1 MVKLIAKK
9 NYRGTSVSTVELH
22 NFIQDLETQTL
33 NTPTFGKVSRDELT
47 LDLDTFLDSH
57 RIKDVS
63 VNGLQV
69 SGRPTIAHIVVGVT
83 ANKALIDA
91 AVEAKADALIVHHG
105 VFWKGD
111 DPRMVGYHR
120 ERINALLAAN
130 INLYAYHLP
139 LDVHAEVGNNACMG
153 RRLALIPKR
162 VVGESGLVMLGE
174 LSVSAPVRSTVLA
187 AYVARHYGRR
197 VTLYSKPERL
207 IKTIAWCT
215 GAGGSLLGEAIDAG
229 ADAFITGEIS
239 EQHVH
244 QARESNITLIGAGH
258 HSTERDGVAALASRL
273 VQKFGLT
280 YQFIDI
286 NSPL

>member
-1 MVKLIAKK
+1 MRA
-9 NYRGTSVSTVELH
+9 VELH
-22 NFIQDLETQTL
+22 DFIQDLETKTL
-33 NTPTFGKVSRDELT
+33 NTAPPGKVSRDALT
-47 LDLDTFLDSH
+47 LHIDTFLDSG
-57 RIKDVS
+57 RFKDVA

-69 SGRPTIAHIVVGVT
+69 SGRDTIAHIVVGVT

-91 AVEAKADALIVHHG
+91 AVEARADALIVHHG
-105 VFWKGD
+105 LFWKGD
-111 DPRMVGYHR
+111 DPSLVGYHR

-139 LDVHAEVGNNACMG
+139 LDVHVEVGNNACMG
-153 RRLALIPKR
+153 RRLALLPKGA
-162 VVGESGLVMLGE
+162 VGKSGLVMLGE
-174 LSVSAPVRSTVLA
+174 LGVRLPVRDTVLA

-197 VTLYSKPERL
+197 VTLYTHPERL

-215 GAGGSLLGEAIDAG
+215 GAGGSLLGDAIDAG

-244 QARESNITLIGAGH
+244 QARESNITLIAAGH

-273 VQKFGLT
+273 VQKFGVT

-286 NSPL
+286 SSPI

>member
-1 MVKLIAKK
+1 M
-9 NYRGTSVSTVELH
+9 RTVDLH
-22 NFIQDLETQTL
+22 NFIQDIETRTL
-33 NTPTFGKVSRDELT
+33 NPQTVGSVSRDALT
-47 LDLDTFLDSH
+47 QYLNTYLGSH
-57 RIKDVS
+57 RFKDVA

-69 SGRPTIAHIVVGVT
+69 SGRDTIAHIVVGVT

-105 VFWKGD
+105 LFWKGD
-111 DPRMVGYHR
+111 VPSLVGYHR
-120 ERINALLAAN
+120 ERVAALLAAN

-139 LDVHAEVGNNACMG
+139 LDVHAEVGNNACLG
-153 RRLALIPKR
+153 RRLGLSPLGVTGDA
-162 VVGESGLVMLGE
+162 GLVMLGR
-174 LSVSAPVRSTVLA
+174 LGVNVAVRCTVLA

-197 VTLYSKPERL
+197 VTLFSQPERM

-215 GAGGSLLGEAIDAG
+215 GAGGSLLGDAIEAG

-244 QARESNITLIGAGH
+244 QARESNITLIAAGH
-258 HSTERDGVAALASRL
+258 HATERDGVAGLAAHL
-273 VQKFGLT
+273 VQQFAVT

-286 NSPL
+286 SSPV

>member
-1 MVKLIAKK
+1 MRSIDPP
-9 NYRGTSVSTVELH
+9 
-22 NFIQDLETQTL
+22 NFIQDVENKTL
-33 NTPTFGKVSRDELT
+33 NAQTFGAVSRDALT
-47 LDLDTFLDSH
+47 LHIDSFLDS
-57 RIKDVS
+57 RNFKDVA

-69 SGRPTIAHIVVGVT
+69 SGRDTIAHIVVGVT

-91 AVEAKADALIVHHG
+91 AIEAKADAMIVHHG
-105 VFWKGD
+105 LFWKGD

-120 ERINALLAAN
+120 ERVAALLAAN

-153 RRLALIPKR
+153 RRLALTRKG
-162 VVGESGLVMLGE
+162 VAGESGLVMLGE
-174 LSVSAPVRSTVLA
+174 LGVNVPVRCTVLA

-197 VTLYSKPERL
+197 VTLYTHPERL

-215 GAGGSLLGEAIDAG
+215 GAVGSLLGDAIDAG

-244 QARESNITLIGAGH
+244 QARESNVTLIGAGH
-258 HSTERDGVAALASRL
+258 HSTERDGVAGLASRL
-273 VQKFGLT
+273 VQKFGVT

-286 NSPL
+286 SSPV

>member
-1 MVKLIAKK
+1 MYWGKCVRTIDPP
-9 NYRGTSVSTVELH
+9 
-22 NFIQDLETQTL
+22 NFIQDVENKSL
-33 NTPTFGKVSRDELT
+33 NAQTFGAVSRDALT
-47 LDLDTFLDSH
+47 LHIDSFLDS
-57 RIKDVS
+57 RNFKDVA

-69 SGRPTIAHIVVGVT
+69 SGRDTIAHIVVGVT

-91 AVEAKADALIVHHG
+91 AIEAKADAMIVHHG
-105 VFWKGD
+105 LFWKGD

-120 ERINALLAAN
+120 ERVAALLAAN
-130 INLYAYHLP
+130 INLFAYHLP
-139 LDVHAEVGNNACMG
+139 LDVHAEVGNNACMS
-153 RRLALIPKR
+153 RRLALKPKG
-162 VVGESGLVMLGE
+162 VAGEAGLVMLGE
-174 LSVSAPVRSTVLA
+174 LGVNVPVRCTVLA

-197 VTLYSKPERL
+197 VTLYTHPERL

-215 GAGGSLLGEAIDAG
+215 GAGGSLLGDAIDAG

-244 QARESNITLIGAGH
+244 QARESNVTLIGAGH

-273 VQKFGLT
+273 VQKFGVT

-286 NSPL
+286 SSPV

>member
-1 MVKLIAKK
+1 M
-9 NYRGTSVSTVELH
+9 NPQTV
-22 NFIQDLETQTL
+22 
-33 NTPTFGKVSRDELT
+33 GSVSRDALT
-47 LDLDTFLDSH
+47 QHLNTYLDS
-57 RIKDVS
+57 RRFKDVA

-69 SGRPTIAHIVVGVT
+69 SGRDTIAHIVVGVT

-105 VFWKGD
+105 LFWKGD
-111 DPRMVGYHR
+111 VPSLVGYHR
-120 ERINALLAAN
+120 ERVAALLAAN

-139 LDVHAEVGNNACMG
+139 LDVHAEVGNNACLG
-153 RRLALIPKR
+153 RRLGLSPLGVTGDA
-162 VVGESGLVMLGE
+162 GLVMLGR
-174 LSVSAPVRSTVLA
+174 LGVNVAVRCTVLA

-197 VTLYSKPERL
+197 VTLFSRPERL

-215 GAGGSLLGEAIDAG
+215 GAGGSLLGDAIDAG

-244 QARESNITLIGAGH
+244 QARESNITLIAAGH
-258 HSTERDGVAALASRL
+258 HATERDGVAGLAAHL
-273 VQKFGLT
+273 VQQFGVT

-286 NSPL
+286 SSPV